1 MREIQNNIFE
11 TICSRENLILAWRR
25 VENSYHHGDVWFDE
39 LELSAYKFNLL
50 NNIEKLSEKM
60 KTGTYQMRPIK
71 PAPYPKG
78 KKVVKDDG
86 ENEHEELRVRQSFCI
101 HVEDQ
106 IVWMAVYGVLGP
118 YFEEDM
124 PAWSYGNRLYLN
136 TWRDENKNW
145 IYGVYRTTS
154 KLFYRRWTQGWP
166 LYRHV
171 LAASIKRKAFPGE
184 KDEDVCDD
192 SQLETIA
199 ENEAQVNSAFKVPY
213 LEKDYF
219 PKDGYHP
226 KLFYMSIDLEKFYPS
241 VKMDRIKTILLNSFP
256 IDDSNFAAL
265 IETITKFEVAY
276 DGFDGQPFSDDE
288 LAEMDL
294 YKDVIFDGLPTGLLV
309 AGALANLYL
318 LEIDLKVEERLRK
331 DNKHHILHFRYV
343 DDHLFLSENAEKLI
357 EWKGWYIQELNKIGL
372 NVNAAK
378 TDTEPIE
385 LDSHYPTPLLT
396 QTLHKISEI
405 AKMPLDLLS
414 SNEFSMVF
422 RDLQMLLVTDFPEQ
436 EIKKGTRTSFAC
448 TMLSRLTS
456 DIKVDYDKI
465 HQLRQKWLKFVSG
478 LKLKDEVTEKMLR
491 SLIFTKG
498 DDYPET
504 LDQPI
509 LDVITNEG
517 KNIYESIRSA
527 IGDSRKEIQKIEE
540 KIFHLLVYSVKEI
553 PDKPKM
559 WLRILD
565 FCIYHLP
572 DKIQQLY
579 LILNR
584 IYKDGSIHSLGYE
597 YIVSVMDIHL
607 ALQVL
612 KAISRLSANKY
623 KDPWKKIT
631 DEKFL
636 EQIAELKDKYD
647 GIPHYLYNDAKFLE
661 ERVRRTLKKYIEKEE
676 VNDYLADCNYHGIE
690 LDSSFWLLWHIERFN
705 KSKPTPNLLMPNFLK
720 KDLDK
725 ANVVSPYFT
734 QLLFSSISY
743 VPLSNFGKQDFS
755 KLKLDRLQKENLLL
769 SVWGQKGETKVVK
782 GFKLP
787 EKKMSS
793 PNNKLSLLQWI
804 REVKEMEGKKNDALG
819 NALYSEYCATLIMK
833 SVVKYFYDNIEYLEE
848 IHLHPAS
855 ILIRREECLKQT
867 DWDSWLSDQKEI
879 EISVKDSF
887 LNTMYR
893 YPSFSSNDYSPMIG
907 TIYGLGI
914 IFLQLLTK
922 EYSLPWV
929 FNRPEYGYEWQSVL
943 YRLLEKG
950 KVSSHNYDIIS
961 ACLSLENRETIK
973 LKSILNGVTCAQQVH
988 DAKIET
994 LEELLKEIEA
1004 SLAELRENQIS
1015 VAHHETRQL
1024 VMIKI

>member
-1 MREIQNNIFE
+1 MRTIQKNIFE

-60 KTGTYQMRPIK
+60 KMGTYQMRPIK

-78 KKVVKDDG
+78 KKVVKDD
-86 ENEHEELRVRQSFCI
+86 EKNEHEELRVRQSFCI

-219 PKDGYHP
+219 PKNGYYP
-226 KLFYMSIDLEKFYPS
+226 KLYYMSIDIEKFYPS
-241 VKMDRIKTILLNSFP
+241 VKMNRIRDKLLKSFP
-256 IDDSNFAAL
+256 INDPNFTLL
-265 IETITKFEVAY
+265 IESITKFDISY
-276 DGFDGQPFSDDE
+276 DGFGGHPFSDEE
-288 LAEMDL
+288 LAQMDL
-294 YKDVIFDGLPTGLLV
+294 YKDVVFDGLPTGLIV

-318 LEIDLKVEERLRK
+318 LDLDLKVSEKIRIDK
-331 DNKHHILHFRYV
+331 KHRILHFRYV
-343 DDHLFLSENAEKLI
+343 DDHLFLSEDKEKLL
-357 EWKGWYIQELNKIGL
+357 EWEKWYVQELNKIGL
-372 NVNAAK
+372 KVNESK
-378 TDTEPIE
+378 TDKEPIE
-385 LDSHYPTPLLT
+385 LDSQYPTPLLT

-405 AKMPLDLLS
+405 ARMPLDLLS
-414 SNEFSMVF
+414 TNEFSMVF

-465 HQLRQKWLKFVSG
+465 HQLRQKWLEFVSG
-478 LKLKDEVTEKMLR
+478 LNLKDEVTEKMLR

-504 LDQPI
+504 LDQPV
-509 LDVITNEG
+509 LDVI
-517 KNIYESIRSA
+517 KNDGNIIYSSIRST
-527 IGDSRKEIQKIEE
+527 ISDSRKEIQNVEE
-540 KIFHLLVYSVKEI
+540 KIFSLLLYSIKEI

-572 DKIQQLY
+572 MKINKLY
-579 LILNR
+579 SILNV
-584 IYKDGSIHSLGYE
+584 IQAKGELHILGYE
-597 YIVSVMDIHL
+597 YIISVMNIHL

-612 KAISRLSANKY
+612 KTISRHSTNKY
-623 KDPWKKIT
+623 KDPYRKIL
-631 DEKFL
+631 DELFL
-636 EQIAELKDKYD
+636 EQYEEVNDNYR
-647 GIPHYLYNDAKFLE
+647 GIHHYLYEDAKFLVD
-661 ERVRRTLKKYIEKEE
+661 RVKISLKKYQENAEG
-676 VNDYLADCNYHGIE
+676 NSYLDDCNYHDID

-705 KSKPTPNLLMPNFLK
+705 RSKPSPNLFVPNYLMVDLNKADIYSEYFVQLIFTCIPQIPLSKFGK
-720 KDLDK
+720 KDFAKVEL
-725 ANVVSPYFT
+725 T
-734 QLLFSSISY
+734 
-743 VPLSNFGKQDFS
+743 
-755 KLKLDRLQKENLLL
+755 KLQQENLLL
-769 SVWGQKGETKVVK
+769 SVWGQNSGSEVVK
-782 GFKLP
+782 SFMLP
-787 EKKMSS
+787 KQKMSD
-793 PNNKLSLLQWI
+793 PDNNISLMQWI
-804 REVKEMEGKKNDALG
+804 KEVREIEDKKDNILG
-819 NALYSEYCATLIMK
+819 NALFSEYCATRIME
-833 SVVKYFYDNIEYLEE
+833 SIIKYYCDNIEHIET
-848 IHLHPAS
+848 IPLHPAS
-855 ILIRREECLKQT
+855 ILIKKEECLDPK
-867 DWDSWLSDQKEI
+867 DWDSWISPQKKINVEI
-879 EISVKDSF
+879 TTSLMD
-887 LNTMYR
+887 TMYR
-893 YPSFSSNDYSPMIG
+893 YPTFFSDDYAPMIG
-907 TIYGLGI
+907 AIYGLGI

-950 KVSSHNYDIIS
+950 KVSSHNYNIIS
-961 ACLSLENRETIK
+961 ACLSLENRETVK
-973 LKSILNGVTCAQQVH
+973 LKSILNGVTCAQQVN

-994 LEELLKEIEA
+994 LEELHEEIKSSLDELK
-1004 SLAELRENQIS
+1004 ENQIS

>member
-1 MREIQNNIFE
+1 MRKIQKNIFE
-11 TICSRENLILAWRR
+11 TIYSRENLILAWRR

-86 ENEHEELRVRQSFCI
+86 ENGHEELRVRQSFCI

-124 PAWSYGNRLYLN
+124 PAWSYGNRLFLN
-136 TWRDENKNW
+136 TWKDENGHW
-145 IYGVYRTTS
+145 INGVYRTTS
-154 KLFYRRWTQGWP
+154 KLFYRKWQQGWP
-166 LYRHV
+166 LYRHM
-171 LAASIKRKAFPGE
+171 LAACIKRKAFSGK
-184 KDEDVCDD
+184 KDDENCDD
-192 SQLETIA
+192 SELEAIA
-199 ENEAQVNSAFKVPY
+199 ENEVQVNKAFRLPY

-219 PKDGYHP
+219 PKGSHP

-241 VKMDRIKTILLNSFP
+241 VKMDRIKAILLNSFP

-265 IETITKFEVAY
+265 IETLTKFEVSY
-276 DGFDGQPFSDDE
+276 NGFDGQPFSEDE

-294 YKDVIFDGLPTGLLV
+294 YKDVVFDGLPTGLLV

-318 LEIDLKVEERLRK
+318 LEIDLKVADRLRK
-331 DNKHHILHFRYV
+331 DGKHHILHFRYV
-343 DDHLFLSENAEKLI
+343 DDHLFLSEDAEKLI
-357 EWKGWYIQELNKIGL
+357 EWEEWYIQELNKIGL
-372 NVNAAK
+372 KVNDAK
-378 TDTEPIE
+378 TDTKPIE

-456 DIKVDYDKI
+456 DINVDYDKI
-465 HQLRQKWLKFVSG
+465 HQLRKHYLEYVSS
-478 LKLKDEVTEKMLR
+478 LKLKDEATNKLC
-491 SLIFTKG
+491 SLIFTNG
-498 DDYPET
+498 NDYPET
-504 LDQPI
+504 LDDSALQF
-509 LDVITNEG
+509 VGEEG
-517 KNIYESIRSA
+517 QRRYNAIRNA
-527 IGDSRKEIQKIEE
+527 IGDSRKENQKIEE
-540 KIFHLLVYSVKEI
+540 KIFNLLIYSIKEI

-572 DKIQQLY
+572 EKINKLY
-579 LILNR
+579 SILKG
-584 IYKDGSIHSLGYE
+584 IQIKGDIHLLGYE
-597 YIVSVMDIHL
+597 YIVSVMNIHL

-612 KAISRLSANKY
+612 KTISRLFANKY
-623 KDPWKKIT
+623 KDPWKKII
-631 DEKFL
+631 DEMLLTQF
-636 EQIAELKDKYD
+636 EELSDKYD
-647 GIPHYLYNDAKFLE
+647 GTHHYLYEDAKFLVG
-661 ERVRRTLKKYIEKEE
+661 RVKMSLKKYHGNEGG
-676 VNDYLADCNYHGIE
+676 NGYLDACNYHGMD

-705 KSKPTPNLLMPNFLK
+705 KSKPNPVLFVTDYLME
-720 KDLDK
+720 DLNK
-725 ANVVSPYFT
+725 ADVNSKYFI
-734 QLLFSSISY
+734 QLLFTCISH
-743 VPLSNFGKQDFS
+743 VSLSKFGKQDFS
-755 KLKLDRLQKENLLL
+755 KLKLSRQLKENLLL
-769 SVWGQKGETKVVK
+769 SVWGQDSRNEVIKNFE
-782 GFKLP
+782 LP
-787 EKKMSS
+787 KQKMTS
-793 PNNKLSLLQWI
+793 PNNKISLMQWMK
-804 REVKEMEGKKNDALG
+804 EVKLMEEEDANILG
-819 NALYSEYCATLIMK
+819 NALYSEYCATFIME
-833 SVVKYFYDNIEYLEE
+833 SVVKYYCDNIEQIDE
-848 IHLHPAS
+848 ISLHPAS
-855 ILIRREECLKQT
+855 ILVRREECLKFK
-867 DWDSWLSDQKEI
+867 DWDSWLSPQKE
-879 EISVKDSF
+879 VNVDTKDSF
-887 LNTMYR
+887 ESTMYR
-893 YPSFSSNDYSPMIG
+893 YPTFVSNDYAPMTG
-907 TIYGLGI
+907 AIYGLGI

-950 KVSSHNYDIIS
+950 KVSSRNYNIIS
-961 ACLSLENRETIK
+961 VCLSLENRETIK
-973 LKSILNGVTCAQQVH
+973 LKSILNGVTCAQQVN

-994 LEELLKEIEA
+994 LEELHEEIKS
-1004 SLAELRENQIS
+1004 SLAELKENQIS

>member
-39 LELSAYKFNLL
+39 LEISAYKFNLL

-192 SQLETIA
+192 SCLETIA

-219 PKDGYHP
+219 PKNGYYP
-226 KLFYMSIDLEKFYPS
+226 KLYYMSIDIEKFYPS
-241 VKMDRIKTILLNSFP
+241 VKMNRIRDKLLKSFP
-256 IDDSNFAAL
+256 INDPNFTLL
-265 IETITKFEVAY
+265 IESITKFDISY
-276 DGFDGQPFSDDE
+276 DGFGGHPFSDEE
-288 LAEMDL
+288 LAQMDL
-294 YKDVIFDGLPTGLLV
+294 YKDVVFDGLPTGLIV

-318 LEIDLKVEERLRK
+318 LDLDLKVSEKIRIDK
-331 DNKHHILHFRYV
+331 KHRILHFRYV
-343 DDHLFLSENAEKLI
+343 DDHLFLSEDAEKLI

-385 LDSHYPTPLLT
+385 FDSHYPTPLLT

-448 TMLSRLTS
+448 TMLSRLVS
-456 DIKVDYDKI
+456 DINVDYDKI
-465 HQLRQKWLKFVSG
+465 HQLRKRWLECISE
-478 LKLKDEVTEKMLR
+478 LKLNDPAKEKMLR
-491 SLIFTKG
+491 SVIFTKG
-498 DDYPET
+498 DDYPEK
-504 LDQPI
+504 LEEPI
-509 LDVITNEG
+509 LKLVNEKG
-517 KNIYESIRSA
+517 NKIYISIRDA
-527 IGDSRKEIQKIEE
+527 IGDSRKEILKIEE
-540 KIFHLLVYSVKEI
+540 KIFNLLVYSVREI

-565 FCIYHLP
+565 FCIFHLP

-579 LILNR
+579 LILNN
-584 IYKDGSIHSLGYE
+584 IHEDGSIHSLGYE

-636 EQIAELKDKYD
+636 RQFAELKDIYN
-647 GIPHYLYNDAKFLE
+647 GTHHYLYTDARFLK

-676 VNDYLADCNYHGIE
+676 ENDYLADCNYHGIE
-690 LDSSFWLLWHIERFN
+690 LDSSFWLLWHIDRFN
-705 KSKPTPNLLMPNFLK
+705 KSKPSPNLLIPNFLM

-725 ANVVSPYFT
+725 ANIVSPYFT

-743 VPLSNFGKQDFS
+743 VPLSKFGKQDFS

-769 SVWGQKGETKVVK
+769 SVWGLEEETMVVK
-782 GFKLP
+782 GFGLP

-793 PNNKLSLLQWI
+793 PNNKISLLQWI
-804 REVKEMEGKKNDALG
+804 REVKEMTENQNDVLG
-819 NALYSEYCATLIMK
+819 NALCSEYCATLIMK
-833 SVVKYFYDNIEYLEE
+833 SVVKFFLDGIEHIESVY
-848 IHLHPAS
+848 LHPAS
-855 ILIRREECLKQT
+855 ILVKREECLKLK
-867 DWDSWLSDQKEI
+867 DWDSWLSPQKEI

-887 LNTMYR
+887 QDTMYR

-907 TIYGLGI
+907 AIYGLGI

-922 EYSLPWV
+922 EFSLPWV

-950 KVSSHNYDIIS
+950 KISSHNYDIIS

-973 LKSILNGVTCAQQVH
+973 LKGILNGVACDQQVN

-994 LEELLKEIEA
+994 LEELLNEIEA

>member
-1 MREIQNNIFE
+1 MRNIQNNIFE
-11 TICSRENLILAWRR
+11 TICSKENLILAWRR

-86 ENEHEELRVRQSFCI
+86 ENELEELRVRQSFCI
-101 HVEDQ
+101 YVEDQ

-124 PAWSYGNRLYLN
+124 PAWSYGNRLFLN
-136 TWRDENKNW
+136 TWKDEKGNW
-145 IYGVYRTTS
+145 INGVYRTTS
-154 KLFYRRWTQGWP
+154 KNFYRKWTQGWP
-166 LYRHV
+166 LYRHM
-171 LAASIKRKAFPGE
+171 LAACIKRKAFSGE
-184 KDEDVCDD
+184 IDEKNCDD
-192 SQLETIA
+192 SELEAIA
-199 ENEAQVNSAFKVPY
+199 ENEAQVNKTFRLPY

-226 KLFYMSIDLEKFYPS
+226 KLFYMSIDLEKFYTS
-241 VKMDRIKTILLNSFP
+241 VKMDRIKAILLNSFP

-276 DGFDGQPFSDDE
+276 DGFEGQPFSDDE

-294 YKDVIFDGLPTGLLV
+294 YKDVVFDGLPTGLLV

-318 LEIDLKVEERLRK
+318 LEIDQKVEERLRK

-343 DDHLFLSENAEKLI
+343 DDHLFLSENEEKLI
-357 EWKGWYIQELNKIGL
+357 EWKVWYIQELNKIGL
-372 NVNAAK
+372 NINAAK

-385 LDSHYPTPLLT
+385 LDSQYPTPLLT

-405 AKMPLDLLS
+405 ARMPLDLLS
-414 SNEFSMVF
+414 TNEFSMVF

-456 DIKVDYDKI
+456 DINVDYDKI
-465 HQLRQKWLKFVSG
+465 HQLRQKWLEFVSG
-478 LKLKDEVTEKMLR
+478 KKLKDKVTEKMLR

-504 LDQPI
+504 LDQPV
-509 LDVITNEG
+509 LDVIENEG
-517 KNIYESIRSA
+517 KNIYESIRNA
-527 IGDSRKEIQKIEE
+527 IGESRKEIRKIEE

-565 FCIYHLP
+565 FCIFHLP
-572 DKIQQLY
+572 DKIQTLY
-579 LILNR
+579 LILAKIN
-584 IYKDGSIHSLGYE
+584 KDNSIHPLGYE

-612 KAISRLSANKY
+612 RAISRLSMNRY
-623 KDPWKKIT
+623 KDPYRKIL
-631 DEKFL
+631 DELFL
-636 EQIAELKDKYD
+636 AQYEKISD
-647 GIPHYLYNDAKFLE
+647 GYRGIHHYLYEDAKFLVD
-661 ERVRRTLKKYIEKEE
+661 RVKISLKKYQKNAEG
-676 VNDYLADCNYHGIE
+676 NSYLDDCNYHDMD
-690 LDSSFWLLWHIERFN
+690 LDSSFWILWHIERFN
-705 KSKPTPNLLMPNFLK
+705 RNKPRPDLFVPNCLIENLN
-720 KDLDK
+720 K
-725 ANVVSPYFT
+725 ADITSEYFV
-734 QLLFSSISY
+734 QLLFTCIPQI
-743 VPLSNFGKQDFS
+743 PLSKFGKQDFAKV
-755 KLKLDRLQKENLLL
+755 KLTEQQQENLFL
-769 SVWGQKGETKVVK
+769 SVWGQNSSNEVVRS
-782 GFKLP
+782 FALP
-787 EKKMSS
+787 KQKMSKS
-793 PNNKLSLLQWI
+793 DNKISLLQWI
-804 REVKEMEGKKNDALG
+804 KEVRKIEEKEDNILG
-819 NALYSEYCATLIMK
+819 NALCSEYCATRIMK
-833 SVVKYFYDNIEYLEE
+833 SIIKYYCDNIECIET
-848 IHLHPAS
+848 IPLHPAS
-855 ILIRREECLKQT
+855 ILIGREECLKLK
-867 DWDSWLSDQKEI
+867 DWDSWLSPQKKI
-879 EISVKDSF
+879 EISVQVSF
-887 LNTMYR
+887 LDTMYR
-893 YPSFSSNDYSPMIG
+893 YPSFSSNDYFPMIG
-907 TIYGLGI
+907 AIYGLGI

-973 LKSILNGVTCAQQVH
+973 LKGILNGVACAQQVN

-994 LEELLKEIEA
+994 LEELDKEVDASLKELEK
-1004 SLAELRENQIS
+1004 NQIS

>member
-1 MREIQNNIFE
+1 MRKIQKNIFE
-11 TICSRENLILAWRR
+11 TICSKENLILAWRR

-39 LELSAYKFNLL
+39 LELASYKFNLL
-50 NNIEKLSEKM
+50 DNIDRLSAKM
-60 KTGTYQMRPIK
+60 KTGAYKMRPIK

-78 KKVVKDDG
+78 NKVVIDDG
-86 ENEHEELRVRQSFCI
+86 DNKHEELRVRQSFCF

-118 YFEEDM
+118 YFEEEM
-124 PAWSYGNRLYLN
+124 PAWSYGNRLFLN
-136 TWRDENKNW
+136 TWKDEKGHW
-145 IYGVYRTTS
+145 INGVYRTTS
-154 KLFYRRWTQGWP
+154 KLFYRKWQQGWP
-166 LYRHV
+166 LYRHM
-171 LAASIKRKAFPGE
+171 LAACIKRKAFSGE
-184 KDEDVCDD
+184 KDEKNCDD
-192 SQLETIA
+192 SELEAIA
-199 ENEAQVNSAFKVPY
+199 DNEAQVNKAFRLSY

-226 KLFYMSIDLEKFYPS
+226 KLYYMSIDLEKFYPS
-241 VKMDRIKTILLNSFP
+241 VKMDRVKNILLKSFP
-256 IDDSNFAAL
+256 INNPNFTAL
-265 IETITKFEVAY
+265 IETLTKFEVAY
-276 DGFDGQPFSDDE
+276 DGFEGQAFSDEE

-294 YKDVIFDGLPTGLLV
+294 SKEVVFDGLPTGLIV

-318 LEIDLKVEERLRK
+318 LEIDLKAVERLTK
-331 DNKHHILHFRYV
+331 DKKHHILHFRYV
-343 DDHLFLSENAEKLI
+343 DDHLFLSEDAGKLI
-357 EWKGWYIQELNKIGL
+357 EWKEWYIQELNKIGL
-372 NVNAAK
+372 KVNDDK
-378 TDTEPIE
+378 TDTKPIE

-422 RDLQMLLVTDFPEQ
+422 RDLQMLLVTDFPEE

-456 DIKVDYDKI
+456 DINVDYDKI
-465 HQLRQKWLKFVSG
+465 HQLRKEWLGYISE
-478 LKLKDEVTEKMLR
+478 LKLNDPAKERMLC
-491 SLIFTKG
+491 SVIFTKG
-498 DDYPET
+498 DDYPEN
-504 LDQPI
+504 LDESVQKQV
-509 LDVITNEG
+509 DEKG
-517 KNIYESIRSA
+517 KNIYVSIREA

-579 LILNR
+579 LILAR
-584 IYKDGSIHSLGYE
+584 ILKDGSIHPLGYE

-607 ALQVL
+607 SLQVL
-612 KAISRLSANKY
+612 KAISRLSVNKY
-623 KDPWKKIT
+623 KNPWKKIT

-636 EQIAELKDKYD
+636 EQFVEFKDCYN
-647 GIPHYLYNDAKFLE
+647 GRHHYLYTDAKFLE
-661 ERVRRTLKKYIEKEE
+661 ERVRRTLNKYIGKEKE
-676 VNDYLADCNYHGIE
+676 NDYLADCNYHGIE

-705 KSKPTPNLLMPNFLK
+705 RSKPTPNLLMPSFLM

-725 ANVVSPYFT
+725 ANIVSPYFT
-734 QLLFSSISY
+734 QLLFTCIPY
-743 VPLSNFGKQDFS
+743 VHLSNFGKQDFS
-755 KLKLDRLQKENLLL
+755 KLKLDKLQKENLLL
-769 SVWGQKGETKVVK
+769 SVWGQEEETKVVK
-782 GFKLP
+782 GFELP

-793 PNNKLSLLQWI
+793 PNNRISLLQWI
-804 REVKEMEGKKNDALG
+804 REVKEMEEKEKNVLG

-833 SVVKYFYDNIEYLEE
+833 SIVKYFCDNIENIETL
-848 IHLHPAS
+848 HLHPAS
-855 ILIRREECLKQT
+855 ILVKREECLKPK
-867 DWDSWLSDQKEI
+867 DWDTWLSPQNI
-879 EISVKDSF
+879 EIKTKDSF
-887 LNTMYR
+887 MDTMYR
-893 YPSFSSNDYSPMIG
+893 YPFFFSNDYSPMIG
-907 TIYGLGI
+907 AIYGLGI

-961 ACLSLENRETIK
+961 SCLSLEDRETIK
-973 LKSILNGVTCAQQVH
+973 LKGILNGVACAQQVN

-994 LEELLKEIEA
+994 LEELLDEIKV
-1004 SLAELRENQIS
+1004 SLTELRENQIS

>member
-1 MREIQNNIFE
+1 MRRVQNNIFE
-11 TICSRENLILAWRR
+11 TICSKENLILAWRR
-25 VENSYHHGDVWFDE
+25 VENSFHHGDVWFDE

-86 ENEHEELRVRQSFCI
+86 ENGHEELRVRQSFCI

-124 PAWSYGNRLYLN
+124 PAWSYGNRLFLN
-136 TWRDENKNW
+136 TWKDENGHW
-145 IYGVYRTTS
+145 INGVYRTTS
-154 KLFYRRWTQGWP
+154 KLFYRKWQQGWP
-166 LYRHV
+166 LYRHM
-171 LAASIKRKAFPGE
+171 LAACIKRKAFSGK
-184 KDEDVCDD
+184 KDDENCDD
-192 SQLETIA
+192 SELEAIA
-199 ENEAQVNSAFKVPY
+199 ENEAQVNKAFRLPY

-219 PKDGYHP
+219 PKGSHP

-241 VKMDRIKTILLNSFP
+241 VKMDRIKAILLNSFP
-256 IDDSNFAAL
+256 IDDPNFAAL
-265 IETITKFEVAY
+265 IETLTKFEVAY
-276 DGFDGQPFSDDE
+276 NGFDGQPFSEDE

-294 YKDVIFDGLPTGLLV
+294 YKDVVFDGLPTGLLV
-309 AGALANLYL
+309 AGALANLFL
-318 LEIDLKVEERLRK
+318 LEIDLKVADRLRK
-331 DNKHHILHFRYV
+331 DGKHHILHFRYV
-343 DDHLFLSENAEKLI
+343 DDHLFLSEDAEKLI
-357 EWKGWYIQELNKIGL
+357 EWKKWYIQELNKIGL
-372 NVNAAK
+372 KVNDAK
-378 TDTEPIE
+378 TDTKPIE

-456 DIKVDYDKI
+456 DINVDYDKI
-465 HQLRQKWLKFVSG
+465 HQLRKHYLEYVSS
-478 LKLKDEVTEKMLR
+478 LKLKDEATDKLC
-491 SLIFTKG
+491 SLIFTNG
-498 DDYPET
+498 NDYPET
-504 LDQPI
+504 LDDSVLQFV
-509 LDVITNEG
+509 DEEG
-517 KNIYESIRSA
+517 QKRYNAIRNA
-527 IGDSRKEIQKIEE
+527 IGDSRKENQKIEE
-540 KIFHLLVYSVKEI
+540 KIFNLLIYSIKEI

-572 DKIQQLY
+572 EKINKLY
-579 LILNR
+579 SILKG
-584 IYKDGSIHSLGYE
+584 IQIKGDIHLLGYE
-597 YIVSVMDIHL
+597 YIVSVMNIHL
-607 ALQVL
+607 ALQVQ
-612 KAISRLSANKY
+612 KTISRLFANKY
-623 KDPWKKIT
+623 KDPWKKII
-631 DEKFL
+631 DEMLLTQFENL
-636 EQIAELKDKYD
+636 DDKYD
-647 GIPHYLYNDAKFLE
+647 GTHHFLYEDAKTLVGRVKISLRKYRGNE
-661 ERVRRTLKKYIEKEE
+661 EG
-676 VNDYLADCNYHGIE
+676 NCYLDACNYHGMN

-705 KSKPTPNLLMPNFLK
+705 RSKPNPILFVTDYLIE
-720 KDLDK
+720 DLNK
-725 ANVVSPYFT
+725 ANVNSKFFI
-734 QLLFSSISY
+734 QLLFTCISH
-743 VPLSNFGKQDFS
+743 VPLFKFGKQDFS
-755 KLKLDRLQKENLLL
+755 KLKLNWQQKENLLL
-769 SVWGQKGETKVVK
+769 SVWGQDSGNEVIKNFE
-782 GFKLP
+782 LP
-787 EKKMSS
+787 KQKMKS
-793 PNNKLSLLQWI
+793 PNNKISLMQWMK
-804 REVKEMEGKKNDALG
+804 EVKLMEKEDANILG
-819 NALYSEYCATLIMK
+819 NALYSEYCATLIME
-833 SVVKYFYDNIEYLEE
+833 SVVKYYCDNIEQIDE
-848 IHLHPAS
+848 ISLHPAS
-855 ILIRREECLKQT
+855 ILVRREECLKFK
-867 DWDSWLSDQKEI
+867 DWDSWLSPQKE
-879 EISVKDSF
+879 VNVDTKDSF
-887 LNTMYR
+887 ESTMYR
-893 YPSFSSNDYSPMIG
+893 YPTFVSNDYAPMTG
-907 TIYGLGI
+907 AIYGLGI

-973 LKSILNGVTCAQQVH
+973 LKSILNGVTCAQQVN

-994 LEELLKEIEA
+994 LEELHEEIKS
-1004 SLAELRENQIS
+1004 SLAELKENQIS

>member
-1 MREIQNNIFE
+1 MRKIQNDIFE

-124 PAWSYGNRLYLN
+124 PAWSYGNRLFLN
-136 TWRDENKNW
+136 TWKDENGHW
-145 IYGVYRTTS
+145 INGVYRTTS
-154 KLFYRRWTQGWP
+154 KNFYRKWTQGWP
-166 LYRHV
+166 LYRHQ

-199 ENEAQVNSAFKVPY
+199 ENEAQENTAFRLPY

-219 PKDGYHP
+219 PKDGYHH

-241 VKMDRIKTILLNSFP
+241 VKMDRIKTKLLTSFP
-256 IDDSNFAAL
+256 IENPNFTTLIDS
-265 IETITKFEVAY
+265 ITKFDVA
-276 DGFDGQPFSDDE
+276 FDGYEGQAFSDEE
-288 LAEMDL
+288 LAQMDL
-294 YKDVIFDGLPTGLLV
+294 YRDVVFDGLPTGLIV

-318 LEIDLKVEERLRK
+318 LDIDLKVVEKLK
-331 DNKHHILHFRYV
+331 SDTKHHILHFRYV
-343 DDHLFLSENAEKLI
+343 DDHLFLSESADKLREWEK
-357 EWKGWYIQELNKIGL
+357 WYIQELESIGL
-372 NVNAAK
+372 KVNESK
-378 TDTEPIE
+378 TDKEPIK
-385 LDSHYPTPLLT
+385 LDSQYPTPLLT

-405 AKMPLDLLS
+405 ARMPLDLLN

-422 RDLQMLLVTDFPEQ
+422 RDLQMLLVTDFPEE

-456 DIKVDYDKI
+456 DINVDYDKI
-465 HQLRQKWLKFVSG
+465 HQLRQKWLEFVSG
-478 LKLKDEVTEKMLR
+478 QKRDEVTENMLR

-517 KNIYESIRSA
+517 KNIYDSIRSA
-527 IGDSRKEIQKIEE
+527 IGNSRKEIQKIEE

-565 FCIYHLP
+565 FCIFHLP
-572 DKIQQLY
+572 DKIQTLY
-579 LILNR
+579 LILAR
-584 IYKDGSIHSLGYE
+584 IHKDDCIHPLGYE

-612 KAISRLSANKY
+612 KAISRLSMNRY
-623 KDPWKKIT
+623 KDPYRKIL
-631 DEKFL
+631 DELFL
-636 EQIAELKDKYD
+636 EQYEKISDDYRETH
-647 GIPHYLYNDAKFLE
+647 HYLYEDAKFLVD
-661 ERVRRTLKKYIEKEE
+661 RVKILLKKFQENVEGSS
-676 VNDYLADCNYHGIE
+676 YLDDCNYHDMD
-690 LDSSFWLLWHIERFN
+690 LDSSFWLLWHIDRFN
-705 KSKPTPNLLMPNFLK
+705 RNKPSPDLVVPNCLIENLN
-720 KDLDK
+720 K
-725 ANVVSPYFT
+725 ADINSEYFI
-734 QLLFSSISY
+734 QLLFTCIPQI
-743 VPLSNFGKQDFS
+743 PLSKFGKQDFS
-755 KLKLDRLQKENLLL
+755 KVKLTEQQQENLLL
-769 SVWGQKGETKVVK
+769 SVWGQNLGNEVVK
-782 GFKLP
+782 NFALP
-787 EKKMSS
+787 MQKMS
-793 PNNKLSLLQWI
+793 NIDDNISLMQWI
-804 REVKEMEGKKNDALG
+804 KEVREIEEKEDNILG
-819 NALYSEYCATLIMK
+819 NALCSEYCATRIMK
-833 SVVKYFYDNIEYLEE
+833 SIIKYYYDNIERIET
-848 IHLHPAS
+848 IPLHPAS
-855 ILIRREECLKQT
+855 ILIKREECLKLK
-867 DWDSWLSDQKEI
+867 DWDSWLSTQKEI
-879 EISVKDSF
+879 EITIEDSF
-887 LNTMYR
+887 QDTMYR
-893 YPSFSSNDYSPMIG
+893 YPSFSSNDYFPMIG
-907 TIYGLGI
+907 AIYGLGI

-973 LKSILNGVTCAQQVH
+973 LKSILNGVACAQQVN

-994 LEELLKEIEA
+994 IEELYNEVNA
-1004 SLAELRENQIS
+1004 SLDELKKNQIS

>member
-1 MREIQNNIFE
+1 MRKIQKNIFE
-11 TICSRENLILAWRR
+11 TICCKENLILAWRR

-60 KTGTYQMRPIK
+60 KMGTYQMRPIK

-86 ENEHEELRVRQSFCI
+86 ENGHEELRVRQSFCI

-124 PAWSYGNRLYLN
+124 PAWSYGNRLFLN
-136 TWRDENKNW
+136 TWKDENGHW
-145 IYGVYRTTS
+145 INGVYRTTS
-154 KLFYRRWTQGWP
+154 KLFYRKWQQGWP
-166 LYRHV
+166 LYRHM
-171 LAASIKRKAFPGE
+171 LAACIKRKAFSGK
-184 KDEDVCDD
+184 KDDENCDD
-192 SQLETIA
+192 SELEAIA
-199 ENEAQVNSAFKVPY
+199 ENEAQVNKAFRLPY

-219 PKDGYHP
+219 PKGSHP

-241 VKMDRIKTILLNSFP
+241 VKMDRIKAILLNSFP
-256 IDDSNFAAL
+256 IDDQNFAAL
-265 IETITKFEVAY
+265 IETLTKFEVAHN
-276 DGFDGQPFSDDE
+276 GFYGQPFSEDE

-294 YKDVIFDGLPTGLLV
+294 YKDVVFDGLPTGLIV

-318 LEIDLKVEERLRK
+318 LDIDLKVVEKLK
-331 DNKHHILHFRYV
+331 SDTKHHILHFRYV
-343 DDHLFLSENAEKLI
+343 DDHLFLSEDAAKLI
-357 EWKGWYIQELNKIGL
+357 EWKEWYIQELNKIGL
-372 NVNAAK
+372 KVNDAK

-456 DIKVDYDKI
+456 DINVDYDKI
-465 HQLRQKWLKFVSG
+465 HVLHKKWLECISE
-478 LKLKDEVTEKMLR
+478 LKLNDPAKERMLR
-491 SLIFTKG
+491 SVIFTKG
-498 DDYPET
+498 DDYPEN
-504 LDQPI
+504 LDEPI
-509 LDVITNEG
+509 LKLVGG
-517 KNIYESIRSA
+517 KGNNIYVSIRDS
-527 IGDSRKEIQKIEE
+527 IGDSRKEILKIEE
-540 KIFHLLVYSVKEI
+540 RIFQLLVYSVKEI

-579 LILNR
+579 LILAR
-584 IYKDGSIHSLGYE
+584 INKDGDIHSLGYE

-612 KAISRLSANKY
+612 KAISRLSVNKY

-636 EQIAELKDKYD
+636 EHFAKLKDNYN
-647 GIPHYLYNDAKFLE
+647 GTQHYLYTDAKFLE
-661 ERVRRTLKKYIEKEE
+661 ERTRRTLKQYVGKE
-676 VNDYLADCNYHGIE
+676 NGKDYLTDCNYHEIE

-705 KSKPTPNLLMPNFLK
+705 RSKPTPNLLMPNFLM

-725 ANVVSPYFT
+725 AKIVSPYFT
-734 QLLFSSISY
+734 QLLFNCIPY
-743 VPLSNFGKQDFS
+743 VPLSNFGKQDFP
-755 KLKLDRLQKENLLL
+755 KLKLDKQQKENLLI
-769 SVWGQKGETKVVK
+769 SIWGQEEETKVVK
-782 GFKLP
+782 GFELP

-793 PNNKLSLLQWI
+793 PNNRISLLQWI
-804 REVKEMEGKKNDALG
+804 REVKEMEEIEDNVLG
-819 NALYSEYCATLIMK
+819 NALCSEYCATLIMK
-833 SVVKYFYDNIEYLEE
+833 SVVKYFCDNIENIETL
-848 IHLHPAS
+848 HLHPAS
-855 ILIRREECLKQT
+855 ILIRREECLKPK
-867 DWDSWLSDQKEI
+867 DWDSWLSPQKNI
-879 EISVKDSF
+879 EITTKDSF
-887 LNTMYR
+887 MDTMYR
-893 YPSFSSNDYSPMIG
+893 YPSFSSDDYSPMIG
-907 TIYGLGI
+907 AIYGLGI

-943 YRLLEKG
+943 YRLLENG
-950 KVSSHNYDIIS
+950 KVSSHNLNIIS
-961 ACLSLENRETIK
+961 ACLSLEDRETIK
-973 LKSILNGVTCAQQVH
+973 LKGILNDVVCDQQVN

-994 LEELLKEIEA
+994 LEELYREIKA
-1004 SLAELRENQIS
+1004 SLDELKENQIS

>member
-1 MREIQNNIFE
+1 MRNIQNNIFE
-11 TICSRENLILAWRR
+11 TICSKENLILAWRR

-86 ENEHEELRVRQSFCI
+86 ENELEELRVRQSFCI

-124 PAWSYGNRLYLN
+124 PAWSYGNRLFLN
-136 TWRDENKNW
+136 TWKDENGHW
-145 IYGVYRTTS
+145 INGVYRTTS
-154 KLFYRRWTQGWP
+154 KLFYRKWQQGWP
-166 LYRHV
+166 LYRHM
-171 LAASIKRKAFPGE
+171 LAACIKRKAFSGE
-184 KDEDVCDD
+184 IDEKNCDD
-192 SQLETIA
+192 SELEAIA
-199 ENEAQVNSAFKVPY
+199 ENEAQVNKTFRLPY

-241 VKMDRIKTILLNSFP
+241 VKMDRIKAILLNSFP

-276 DGFDGQPFSDDE
+276 DGFEGQPFSDDE

-294 YKDVIFDGLPTGLLV
+294 YKDVVFDGLPTGLLV

-318 LEIDLKVEERLRK
+318 LEIDQKVEERLRK

-343 DDHLFLSENAEKLI
+343 DDHLFLSENEEKLI
-357 EWKGWYIQELNKIGL
+357 EWKVWYIQELNKIGL
-372 NVNAAK
+372 NINAAK

-385 LDSHYPTPLLT
+385 LDSQYPTPLLT
-396 QTLHKISEI
+396 QTLLKISEI
-405 AKMPLDLLS
+405 ARMPLDLLS
-414 SNEFSMVF
+414 TNEFSMVF

-456 DIKVDYDKI
+456 DINVDYDKI
-465 HQLRQKWLKFVSG
+465 HQLRQKWLEFVSG
-478 LKLKDEVTEKMLR
+478 KKLKDKVTEKMLR

-504 LDQPI
+504 LDKPV
-509 LDVITNEG
+509 LDVIENEG
-517 KNIYESIRSA
+517 KNIYESIRNA
-527 IGDSRKEIQKIEE
+527 IGESRKEIRKIEE

-565 FCIYHLP
+565 FCIFHLP
-572 DKIQQLY
+572 DKIQTLY
-579 LILNR
+579 LILAKIN
-584 IYKDGSIHSLGYE
+584 KDNSIHPLGYE

-612 KAISRLSANKY
+612 RAISRLSMNRY
-623 KDPWKKIT
+623 KDPYRKIL
-631 DEKFL
+631 DELFL
-636 EQIAELKDKYD
+636 AQYEKISD
-647 GIPHYLYNDAKFLE
+647 GYRGIHHYLYEDAKFLVD
-661 ERVRRTLKKYIEKEE
+661 RVKISLKKYQKNAEG
-676 VNDYLADCNYHGIE
+676 NSYLDDCNYHDMD
-690 LDSSFWLLWHIERFN
+690 LDSSFWILWHIERFN
-705 KSKPTPNLLMPNFLK
+705 RNKPRPDLFVPNCLIENLN
-720 KDLDK
+720 K
-725 ANVVSPYFT
+725 ADITSEYFV
-734 QLLFSSISY
+734 QLLFTCIPQI
-743 VPLSNFGKQDFS
+743 PLSKFGKQDFAKV
-755 KLKLDRLQKENLLL
+755 KLTEQQQENLFL
-769 SVWGQKGETKVVK
+769 SVWGQNSSNEVVRS
-782 GFKLP
+782 FALP
-787 EKKMSS
+787 KQKMSKS
-793 PNNKLSLLQWI
+793 ANKISLLQWI
-804 REVKEMEGKKNDALG
+804 KEVRKIEEKEDNILG
-819 NALYSEYCATLIMK
+819 NALCSEYCATRIMK
-833 SVVKYFYDNIEYLEE
+833 SIIKYYCDNIECIET
-848 IHLHPAS
+848 IPLHPAS
-855 ILIRREECLKQT
+855 ILIGREECLKLK
-867 DWDSWLSDQKEI
+867 DWDSWLSPQKKI
-879 EISVKDSF
+879 EISVQVSF
-887 LNTMYR
+887 LDTMYR
-893 YPSFSSNDYSPMIG
+893 YPSFSSNDYFPMIG
-907 TIYGLGI
+907 AIYGLGI

-973 LKSILNGVTCAQQVH
+973 LKGILNGVACAQQVN

-994 LEELLKEIEA
+994 LEELDKEVDASLKELEK
-1004 SLAELRENQIS
+1004 NQIS

>member
-1 MREIQNNIFE
+1 MRKIQNNIFE
-11 TICSRENLILAWRR
+11 TIFSRENLILAWRR

-50 NNIEKLSEKM
+50 NNLEKLSEKM

-86 ENEHEELRVRQSFCI
+86 ENELEELRVRQSFCI
-101 HVEDQ
+101 YVEDQ
-106 IVWMAVYGVLGP
+106 VVWMAVYGVLGP

-124 PAWSYGNRLYLN
+124 PAWSYGNRLFLN
-136 TWRDENKNW
+136 TWKDEKGNW
-145 IYGVYRTTS
+145 INGVYRTTS
-154 KLFYRRWTQGWP
+154 KNFYRKWTQGWP
-166 LYRHV
+166 LYRHQ
-171 LAASIKRKAFPGE
+171 LAACINRKAFPGE

-219 PKDGYHP
+219 PKDSYHP

-256 IDDSNFAAL
+256 LNNPYFTAL
-265 IETITKFEVAY
+265 IVAITKFDVTF
-276 DGFDGQPFSDDE
+276 DGFEGQPFSDEE

-294 YKDVIFDGLPTGLLV
+294 YKDVVFDGLPTGLLV

-318 LEIDLKVEERLRK
+318 LEIDQKVEERLRK

-343 DDHLFLSENAEKLI
+343 DDHLFLSENEEKLI
-357 EWKGWYIQELNKIGL
+357 EWKVWYIQELNKIGL

-385 LDSHYPTPLLT
+385 LDSQYPTPLLT

-405 AKMPLDLLS
+405 ARMPLDLLS
-414 SNEFSMVF
+414 TNEFSLVF

-456 DIKVDYDKI
+456 DINVDYDKI
-465 HQLRQKWLKFVSG
+465 HQLRQKWLEFVSG
-478 LKLKDEVTEKMLR
+478 KKLKDKVTEKMLR

-504 LDQPI
+504 LDQPV
-509 LDVITNEG
+509 LDVIENEG
-517 KNIYESIRSA
+517 KNIYESIRNA
-527 IGDSRKEIQKIEE
+527 IGNSRKEIRKIEE

-565 FCIYHLP
+565 FCIFHLP
-572 DKIQQLY
+572 DKIQTLY
-579 LILNR
+579 LILAKIN
-584 IYKDGSIHSLGYE
+584 KDNSIHPLGYE

-612 KAISRLSANKY
+612 RAISRLSMNRY
-623 KDPWKKIT
+623 KDPYRKIL
-631 DEKFL
+631 DELFL
-636 EQIAELKDKYD
+636 AQYEKISD
-647 GIPHYLYNDAKFLE
+647 GYRGIHHYLYEDAKFLVD
-661 ERVRRTLKKYIEKEE
+661 RVKISLKKYQKNAEG
-676 VNDYLADCNYHGIE
+676 NSYLDDCNYHDMD
-690 LDSSFWLLWHIERFN
+690 LDSSFWILWHIERFN
-705 KSKPTPNLLMPNFLK
+705 RNKPRPDLFVPNCLIENLN
-720 KDLDK
+720 K
-725 ANVVSPYFT
+725 ADITSEYFV
-734 QLLFSSISY
+734 QLLFTCIPQI
-743 VPLSNFGKQDFS
+743 PLSKFGKQDFAKV
-755 KLKLDRLQKENLLL
+755 KLTEQQQENLFL
-769 SVWGQKGETKVVK
+769 SVWGQNSLNEVVRN
-782 GFKLP
+782 FALP
-787 EKKMSS
+787 KQKMSKS
-793 PNNKLSLLQWI
+793 DNKISLLQWI
-804 REVKEMEGKKNDALG
+804 KEVRKIEEKEDNILG
-819 NALYSEYCATLIMK
+819 NALCSEYCATRIMK
-833 SVVKYFYDNIEYLEE
+833 SIIKYYCDNIECIET
-848 IHLHPAS
+848 IPLHPAS
-855 ILIRREECLKQT
+855 ILIGREECLKLK
-867 DWDSWLSDQKEI
+867 DWDSWLSSQKKI
-879 EISVKDSF
+879 EISVQVSF
-887 LNTMYR
+887 LDTMYR
-893 YPSFSSNDYSPMIG
+893 YPSFSSNDYFPMIG
-907 TIYGLGI
+907 AIYGLGI

-973 LKSILNGVTCAQQVH
+973 LKSILNGVACAQQVN

-994 LEELLKEIEA
+994 LEELDKEVDASLKELEK
-1004 SLAELRENQIS
+1004 NQIS

>member
-106 IVWMAVYGVLGP
+106 IVWMAVYGVLGS

-124 PAWSYGNRLYLN
+124 PAWSYGNRLFLN
-136 TWRDENKNW
+136 TWKDENGHW
-145 IYGVYRTTS
+145 INGVYRTTS
-154 KLFYRRWTQGWP
+154 KLFYRKWQQGWP
-166 LYRHV
+166 LYRHM
-171 LAASIKRKAFPGE
+171 LAACIKRKAFSGE
-184 KDEDVCDD
+184 LDEKNCDD
-192 SQLETIA
+192 SELEAIA
-199 ENEAQVNSAFKVPY
+199 ENEAQVNKTFRLPY

-256 IDDSNFAAL
+256 IENSNFAAL

-318 LEIDLKVEERLRK
+318 LEIDLKVEEKLRK

-343 DDHLFLSENAEKLI
+343 DDHLFLSENEEKLI
-357 EWKGWYIQELNKIGL
+357 EWKVWYIQELNKIGL

-385 LDSHYPTPLLT
+385 LDSQYPTPLLT

-414 SNEFSMVF
+414 TNEFSMVY

-456 DIKVDYDKI
+456 DINVDYDKI
-465 HQLRQKWLKFVSG
+465 HQLRQKWLEFVSG
-478 LKLKDEVTEKMLR
+478 KKLKDKVTEKMLR

-517 KNIYESIRSA
+517 KKIYESIRSA

-540 KIFHLLVYSVKEI
+540 KIFHLLVYSLKEI

-636 EQIAELKDKYD
+636 EQIAELKDKYN

-705 KSKPTPNLLMPNFLK
+705 KSKPTPNLLMPKFLK

-725 ANVVSPYFT
+725 ANIVSPYFT

-743 VPLSNFGKQDFS
+743 VPLSDFGKQDFS

-769 SVWGQKGETKVVK
+769 SVWGRKGETKVVK

-855 ILIRREECLKQT
+855 ILIRREECLKLT
-867 DWDSWLSDQKEI
+867 DWDSWLSNQKEI
-879 EISVKDSF
+879 GISVKDSF

-893 YPSFSSNDYSPMIG
+893 YPSFLSNDYSPMIG

-973 LKSILNGVTCAQQVH
+973 LKSILNGVTCAQKVN